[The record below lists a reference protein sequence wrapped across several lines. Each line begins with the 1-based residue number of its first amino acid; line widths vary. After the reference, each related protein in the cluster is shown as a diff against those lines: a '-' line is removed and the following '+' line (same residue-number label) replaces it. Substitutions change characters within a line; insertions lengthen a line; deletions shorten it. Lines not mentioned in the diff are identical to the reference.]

1 MVTSTAKMPTPQ
13 PSFRN
18 HVNMGS
24 ANKQSQTQVRESVVA
39 LQPPHVSQQNRRSV
53 SPARIPGYNKPHLL
67 SHHSPVP
74 PLKGIP
80 GSVDS
85 SLPLE
90 FKNNENEPFFQT
102 NLARPTSSG
111 FAGGTFQRESI
122 VGESLFNQP
131 KEATFMDPLGS
142 SLQKYTVQP
151 QRLTPAELAQR
162 LAVKNSALNQMQT
175 QPINTPPQLR
185 NSMILKQGPMTSS
198 FGQLSPALVP
208 QQPTE

>member
-1 MVTSTAKMPTPQ
+1 
-13 PSFRN
+13 
-18 HVNMGS
+18 
-24 ANKQSQTQVRESVVA
+24 
-39 LQPPHVSQQNRRSV
+39 
-53 SPARIPGYNKPHLL
+53 
-67 SHHSPVP
+67 
-74 PLKGIP
+74 
-80 GSVDS
+80 
-85 SLPLE
+85 
-90 FKNNENEPFFQT
+90 
-102 NLARPTSSG
+102 
-111 FAGGTFQRESI
+111 
-122 VGESLFNQP
+122 
-131 KEATFMDPLGS
+131 MDPLGS